1 MEFTM
6 QCSQSHKRT
15 IVIPKANN
23 NRRRASINGRTLCYF
38 RDSFEMR
45 GRLMVHENTSDY
57 GTMSNQ
63 V

>member
-1 MEFTM
+1 MDLTM
-6 QCSQSHKRT
+6 QYSQLQQRT